1 MSWRRQGRFSAV
13 PMWDD
18 RRGRT
23 FLPAMLL
30 KRVNIGV
37 CVLSEEGTTMRYF
50 TIAFMVLAG
59 ACAESVPASDES
71 SGAAESAS
79 GVGTAE
85 LASTPSPSPS
95 PVIAPAMPVDTA
107 EAAPVFSDEPPAA
120 KAMIQNGEL
129 PLRRGYYVSN
139 DTSCGQASNATLML
153 LGRKGYGLCTFSKV
167 VKLAENQYRVTER
180 CTDNGPAWGRPE
192 GIEVS
197 QVRWTIESNTAFS
210 RLRED
215 GDRMG
220 WRFCEQK
227 SLPDPW
233 RDNDIRDI
241 L

>member
-1 MSWRRQGRFSAV
+1 
-13 PMWDD
+13 
-18 RRGRT
+18 
-23 FLPAMLL
+23 
-30 KRVNIGV
+30 
-37 CVLSEEGTTMRYF
+37 MRYF

-59 ACAESVPASDES
+59 ACAESAPASDES
-71 SGAAESAS
+71 SGAAEPAS
-79 GVGTAE
+79 GIETAE
-85 LASTPSPSPS
+85 PVAAPSPPPS
-95 PVIAPAMPVDTA
+95 PLIAPAVPVDTT
-107 EAAPVFSDEPPAA
+107 EAALAA
-120 KAMIQNGEL
+120 ETTVQTGEL
-129 PLRRGYYVSN
+129 PLRRGFYVSS

-153 LGRKGYGLCTFSKV
+153 LGREGYGLCTFSKV
-167 VKLAENQYRVTER
+167 EKLAENQFRVTER

-192 GIEVS
+192 EIEVS
-197 QVRWTIESNTAFS
+197 QVRWTIESSTAFS